1 MQNQEDIYIYLLSDT
16 GVLLMVKK
24 ELVMDYIIQL
34 IDMQK
39 LIINKSKIMIKI
51 KKESSCLKY
60 WDVNNLYGWAILNN
74 LSVYGLK
81 NVEDLSEFN
90 EDSKKGYSERT
101 NKE

>member
-16 GVLLMVKK
+16 GMLLMVKK
-24 ELVMDYIIQL
+24 ELVIYYIIQL
-34 IDMQK
+34 IDIQK